1 MPCPPRG
8 VLAALAFSLAGCA
21 STAQP
26 ADAVTEVYS
35 VRDPCSTPKPWIRV
49 EDLAANLADA
59 TGAEYW
65 RDQGSIRT
73 EDSGMIAVTA
83 NVDMQQKVRTVLA
96 DMRRFAAKQ

>member
-1 MPCPPRG
+1 MLRLPCC
-8 VLAALAFSLAGCA
+8 VLAALALSFTGCA

-35 VRDPCSTPKPWIRV
+35 VRDLCSTPQPWISV
-49 EDLAANLADA
+49 KDLATNLADA

-73 EDSGMIAVTA
+73 EDSGILAVTA
-83 NVDMQQKVRTVLA
+83 NVDMQEKVRMVLA
-96 DMRRFAAKQ
+96 DMRKLAK